1 MAGKAINT
9 ILNLRDN
16 MSGGLLKA
24 ARNTKGV
31 TSEMKDATRA
41 VIRFKD
47 KAVSAVK
54 DVVKSTA
61 KLGAATAAG
70 ATAAFLA
77 ADGATEEYRIA
88 MGKLNTAY
96 DAVGMSTD
104 DARYAYEEFYAVLG
118 DTDTATEASQLLSKV
133 ARNGE
138 NIAYWTHI
146 AAGVAGAFGDALPV
160 EGLIEAANETART
173 GTVTGVLADALNW
186 SAKEGETFGVTM
198 RANTKANEDW
208 NKAVAEAE
216 SAEDYFN
223 LALQNCATEAQRND
237 LIMNTL
243 MDTYDETADA
253 FYKNNET
260 VVQSRRNQAA
270 MADVTAKLGAAS
282 ATAKNGLMK
291 LFGVQENGSLRAG
304 SALEWLNDKADWL
317 MGTFETWSQ
326 DGTMDALAQ
335 KLDQGLAKGAELAS
349 QGFQWLKDHGDELLA
364 VIKPLGIAIGGF
376 KLVKLG
382 LDAADAANNFVLY
395 AKTVGMVSI
404 SNLKAA
410 GSWIKSTA
418 SMLINKGGLIATNV
432 AAKACALGTGALTAA
447 QTLLNAAFIASPV
460 GWVVLGILAL
470 VAAGVALWKNWDTVK
485 EYAGQLW
492 EKIKSVFG
500 GIGDSIIGAFNSA
513 GDAVGGFFDWIGE
526 KLGWLDD
533 KIEGIPVIGDLY
545 KGVKGAAGWIA
556 GAISGH
562 ATGTSYFPGGL
573 TRVNERGGE
582 ILNLPGGTKIIP
594 HDVSERMVGGPS
606 IRVSVVVQG
615 NVIGNEG
622 YADELG
628 GIVARKVMAALGNT

>member
-1 MAGKAINT
+1 
-9 ILNLRDN
+9 
-16 MSGGLLKA
+16 
-24 ARNTKGV
+24 
-31 TSEMKDATRA
+31 
-41 VIRFKD
+41 
-47 KAVSAVK
+47 
-54 DVVKSTA
+54 
-61 KLGAATAAG
+61 
-70 ATAAFLA
+70 
-77 ADGATEEYRIA
+77 
-88 MGKLNTAY
+88 
-96 DAVGMSTD
+96 
-104 DARYAYEEFYAVLG
+104 
-118 DTDTATEASQLLSKV
+118 
-133 ARNGE
+133 
-138 NIAYWTHI
+138 
-146 AAGVAGAFGDALPV
+146 
-160 EGLIEAANETART
+160 
-173 GTVTGVLADALNW
+173 
-186 SAKEGETFGVTM
+186 M

-418 SMLINKGGLIATNV
+418 SMLINKGES
-432 AAKACALGTGALTAA
+432 
-447 QTLLNAAFIASPV
+447 SPRM
-460 GWVVLGILAL
+460 WPPRPARLEREPSPRHRRCSTRPLSQAR
-470 VAAGVALWKNWDTVK
+470 W
-485 EYAGQLW
+485 
-492 EKIKSVFG
+492 
-500 GIGDSIIGAFNSA
+500 
-513 GDAVGGFFDWIGE
+513 
-526 KLGWLDD
+526 
-533 KIEGIPVIGDLY
+533 
-545 KGVKGAAGWIA
+545 AGWCSA
-556 GAISGH
+556 
-562 ATGTSYFPGGL
+562 FWPW
-573 TRVNERGGE
+573 
-582 ILNLPGGTKIIP
+582 
-594 HDVSERMVGGPS
+594 
-606 IRVSVVVQG
+606 
-615 NVIGNEG
+615 
-622 YADELG
+622 
-628 GIVARKVMAALGNT
+628 